1 MRRDTN
7 GRQITKSLSKLTIAI
22 RIVKEDGKLVSQ
34 LVTMMTR
41 KMETVTRRRTFP
53 LSPCST
59 KLEP

>member
-1 MRRDTN
+1 MRRDMN

-53 LSPCST
+53 LSPCSM
-59 KLEP
+59 KLQP